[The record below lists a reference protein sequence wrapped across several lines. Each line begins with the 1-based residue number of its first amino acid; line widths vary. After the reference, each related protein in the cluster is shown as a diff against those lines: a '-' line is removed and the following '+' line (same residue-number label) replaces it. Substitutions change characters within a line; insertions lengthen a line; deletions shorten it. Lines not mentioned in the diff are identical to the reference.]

1 MPTLS
6 AICYS
11 DSFAVTTQE
20 MVAAVRS
27 QGLESVVAKRRDS
40 RYEPGQRIGAWVK
53 MRIGGGQE
61 FVIAAIPQVRK
72 LLMHSWS
79 AITRETS
86 LSLSR
91 GCVTASLK
99 NKLDALERWIEA
111 HQKER
116 IELRLK
122 YFCVNDLVVA
132 LPIVDL
138 SLRERMQHH

>member
-91 GCVTASLK
+91 GCVTASFRRYE
-99 NKLDALERWIEA
+99 KLCSGI
-111 HQKER
+111 
-116 IELRLK
+116 LRV
-122 YFCVNDLVVA
+122 FVA
-132 LPIVDL
+132 TNVHSPIC
-138 SLRERMQHH
+138 RRAKKAG